1 MHLEIPVTPDADT
14 AREWARDELA
24 KPEYSDQ
31 GTTWFESFLRWVQE
45 LFDGVGALGGSLG
58 PLGTIALVLLAV
70 AAVAVIVWL
79 VLGPLRRSRRTDPT
93 RAVFD
98 DDSRSS
104 QQIRDAATA
113 AERGGDW
120 DLATMEWFRA
130 SVRLME
136 ERRAISDSP
145 GVTAHEAATRIESA
159 APALAGDVAADA
171 MGFDLARYGSGG
183 LTATDAGHARTT
195 CEALADHRQAGRAVA
210 PR

>member
-1 MHLEIPVTPDADT
+1 MHVEIPVTPDADT

-31 GTTWFESFLRWVQE
+31 GTTWFEAFLRWVQD
-45 LFDGVGALGGSLG
+45 LFDGVGQLGGNLG

-79 VLGPLRRSRRTDPT
+79 VLGPLRRSRRSTSA

-98 DDSRSS
+98 DDARSS
-104 QQIRDAATA
+104 QRIREAAADA
-113 AERGGDW
+113 ESRGAW

-136 ERRAISDSP
+136 ERRAIADSP
-145 GVTAHEAATRIESA
+145 GVTVHEAAVRIETA
-159 APALAGDVAADA
+159 VPALAGDVATDA
-171 MGFDLARYGSGG
+171 MAFDLARYGSGG
-183 LTATDAGHARTT
+183 LTATDARHARDT
-195 CEALADHRQAGRAVA
+195 CQSLSQARQQARTEATA
-210 PR
+210 